1 MSDFPSQRRAPYL
14 CGHARNRPIRGLAH
28 VAGREGT
35 VEPGGGL
42 GEFDGRH
49 FEKPGRGADELGG
62 DVASAAGAAH
72 VVEGL
77 FDGGHVE
84 FLGGKEWCFH
94 GLLGCGLVI
103 RVGRSSHPGL
113 R

>member
-1 MSDFPSQRRAPYL
+1 M
-14 CGHARNRPIRGLAH
+14 
-28 VAGREGT
+28 AGCEGT

-42 GEFDGRH
+42 GEFDRCQ
-49 FEKPGRGADELGG
+49 FEKPGRGADEFGG

-77 FDGGHVE
+77 PDGGHVE

-94 GLLGCGLVI
+94 GLLGCVLVV